1 MCDPNLPSS
10 LIHIPSYK
18 LCCPTIKKM
27 DDDLLP
33 DVVGLDLIEDGL
45 YLGNLTAA
53 VDFPTLRSYRV
64 SHILT
69 VDNQPLPASITSLQ
83 GMHFMYINVDDM
95 SHEDLLSHFEDAVSF
110 IKDGQEKGNVL
121 VHCYFG
127 VSRSAT
133 LVTCFLMKK
142 YKLSLDEALQRVKSR
157 RYCIGPNPGF
167 LEQLALY
174 QTMGWDLIE
183 DNKQYRLYKLQVAA
197 RSVKKGASL
206 GSDNRLQD
214 ITHPDPN
221 TASDC
226 GPVAYKCRSCRLS
239 VICLKSIIPHCPS
252 KTPMW
257 TDAKWTEKEAE
268 LTLCDKGIFTFPI
281 SWMGDTTQ
289 TLQGKLLCPKCQAKL
304 GSFSWCKGL
313 LMVLCNLLH
322 RFLVSTWTKVLHL
335 HILQDLSFFCKMAY
349 AYEFSLHA
357 LFIFALCLHKA
368 RMLLHKSPLSHFSLV
383 QNPNSQEF

>member
-1 MCDPNLPSS
+1 MFL
-10 LIHIPSYK
+10 LTVI
-18 LCCPTIKKM
+18 LFMKKRKNGGTKF
-27 DDDLLP
+27 
-33 DVVGLDLIEDGL
+33 VES
-45 YLGNLTAA
+45 
-53 VDFPTLRSYRV
+53 VDFFHY
-64 SHILT
+64 
-69 VDNQPLPASITSLQ
+69 
-83 GMHFMYINVDDM
+83 MHTFSMNFFPC
-95 SHEDLLSHFEDAVSF
+95 S
-110 IKDGQEKGNVL
+110 
-121 VHCYFG
+121 
-127 VSRSAT
+127 
-133 LVTCFLMKK
+133 
-142 YKLSLDEALQRVKSR
+142 
-157 RYCIGPNPGF
+157 
-167 LEQLALY
+167 
-174 QTMGWDLIE
+174 
-183 DNKQYRLYKLQVAA
+183 
-197 RSVKKGASL
+197 
-206 GSDNRLQD
+206 
-214 ITHPDPN
+214 
-221 TASDC
+221 
-226 GPVAYKCRSCRLS
+226 RLS